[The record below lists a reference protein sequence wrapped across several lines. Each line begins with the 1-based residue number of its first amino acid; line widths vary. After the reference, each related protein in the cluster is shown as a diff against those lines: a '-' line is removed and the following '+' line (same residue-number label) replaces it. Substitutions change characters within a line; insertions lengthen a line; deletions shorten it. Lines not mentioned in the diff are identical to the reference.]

1 MSQFGFFTRFVG
13 FMFLVGLLTLGGYLV
28 YQAGMAQG
36 IAQTPVVV
44 ADASQVAPPVA
55 SPNGF
60 FAGIGLP
67 SIFNLFGAVC
77 ISMFFIF
84 LFFGFVK
91 FVTCFTGFGRQRWQT
106 PNSDLN
112 KAI

>member
-1 MSQFGFFTRFVG
+1 MSQFGFFSRFVG
-13 FMFLVGLLTLGGYLV
+13 FMFLVGLLALGGYLV

-36 IAQTPVVV
+36 IAQTPVV
-44 ADASQVAPPVA
+44 ADVSQVAPPVV

-60 FAGIGLP
+60 FAEIGFP
-67 SIFNLFGAVC
+67 SIFNLLGAVC

-84 LFFGFVK
+84 LFFGFLK
-91 FVTCFTGFGRQRWQT
+91 FVTCFTGFGRQSWQT